1 MVLNLIDAYQYHTSL
16 KKNCERVFNKGKYF
30 QIKCMGGKERKTRFY
45 FLIDGRKVIVVQRL
59 EYKSVCNEH
68 HYQMFLQ
75 KVARI
80 NG

>member
-1 MVLNLIDAYQYHTSL
+1 MYGW
-16 KKNCERVFNKGKYF
+16 EREEDKIF
-30 QIKCMGGKERKTRFY
+30 

-68 HYQMFLQ
+68 DYQMFLQ